1 MKLRIEIPGLPPRE
15 LSPNARVHWAV
26 KAKAA
31 REYGQTV
38 FYAAVDARN
47 RSYYETQYEM
57 CLWKNLDHA
66 KVRVWF
72 YVPPK
77 RRRDIDNLVAS
88 FKSGL
93 DALVR
98 CGILV
103 DDSIGH
109 AEVSYAATQP
119 FDGKTPSTS
128 VEVEA
133 I

>member
-1 MKLRIEIPGLPPRE
+1 MKLTIELPGLPPRE

-31 REYGQTV
+31 REYGQAV

-47 RSYYETQYEM
+47 RSGEPAK
-57 CLWKNLDHA
+57 WKNIDKA
-66 KVRVWF
+66 KVYVWF
-72 YVPPK
+72 YVPPR

-109 AEVSYAATQP
+109 AEVSYGATQP

>member
-1 MKLRIEIPGLPPRE
+1 MTTPEQQRKLRIEIPGLPPRE

-31 REYGQTV
+31 REYGSQV

-47 RSYYETQYEM
+47 RSEPAK
-57 CLWKNLDHA
+57 WKNLDRA

-72 YVPPK
+72 YVPPR
-77 RRRDIDNLVAS
+77 RRRDLDNLIAS
-88 FKSGL
+88 FKPGL

-109 AEVSYAATQP
+109 VEVSHTATQP
-119 FDGKTPSTS
+119 FDGKTPSTT

-133 I
+133 